1 MERSTQVPQID
12 PIHNQQPITSPLES
26 ADGLFSDSLTEDERR
41 TLASLDISNDVSA
54 VKLAGLLTAMCR
66 GR

>member
-1 MERSTQVPQID
+1 MERSTQGPQID
-12 PIHNQQPITSPLES
+12 PIHSQQPITTPLEFVE
-26 ADGLFSDSLTEDERR
+26 DLFSDSLTDDERR
-41 TLASLDISNDVSA
+41 TLASLEISNDVSA

>member
-1 MERSTQVPQID
+1 MERSTQGPQID
-12 PIHNQQPITSPLES
+12 PIHNRQPITTPLES
-26 ADGLFSDSLTEDERR
+26 EDALFSDSLTDDERR
-41 TLASLDISNDVSA
+41 TLALLDISNDVSA